1 MRNGLD
7 STEMELVGTLF
18 QEAID
23 FLFQSANEKTKK
35 NVLPFM
41 IKRILGDVPT
51 VQMSPNGV
59 KELRNEVY
67 NNVEIRDFLLNLS
80 FVFFSRWAASD
91 EKVLSL
97 AANLARGLSQGT
109 FVGDN
114 IAVSAVPDEVSNRLS
129 KREDVFNLL
138 ASNQWLICVIM
149 MPLFMSSKSFMDH
162 DSRRPFASLV
172 GQPAGPTPE

>member
-1 MRNGLD
+1 MINGLD

-18 QEAID
+18 QEAVD
-23 FLFQSANEKTKK
+23 FLFQSSNDKTKK
-35 NVLPFM
+35 NVLQFM
-41 IKRILGDVPT
+41 IKRILGDIPT

-67 NNVEIRDFLLNLS
+67 NNIEVRDFLLNLS

-91 EKVLSL
+91 AQVLAL

-109 FVGDN
+109 FVGEN
-114 IAVSAVPDEVSNRLS
+114 IAVSAVPDEVLNRLA

-149 MPLFMSSKSFMDH
+149 MPLFMSSKSFIDH
-162 DSRRPFASLV
+162 DTKRPFASMV
-172 GQPAGPTPE
+172 PVGPTAE